1 MCGLKLP
8 KMMEIVVL
16 IGTFNRIKLNRLR
29 NGGSFFSKKPKLGSY
44 RSSKPNFRL
53 LYRRTLCRMLF
64 TKEWALKQSN
74 LLAPLPLIGA
84 LGNST
89 SNNHSSVGSSSG
101 KCAFS
106 NSFSN
111 SRNSKKKKTLEIRPR
126 TLLKG
131 VFKSLV
137 MFYLISVSLLSHDQS
152 LKCELSLKF
161 PSHVNMGVLK
171 LASLEMSLMK
181 IFCLELLSFT
191 DRDQI

>member
-1 MCGLKLP
+1 
-8 KMMEIVVL
+8 MMEIVVL
-16 IGTFNRIKLNRLR
+16 IGNFNRVKLNRLR

-111 SRNSKKKKTLEIRPR
+111 SRNSKKKKNSRNSAKDVTER
-126 TLLKG
+126 
-131 VFKSLV
+131 
-137 MFYLISVSLLSHDQS
+137 SVQ
-152 LKCELSLKF
+152 EF
-161 PSHVNMGVLK
+161 SHV
-171 LASLEMSLMK
+171 
-181 IFCLELLSFT
+181 LSNLCEPV
-191 DRDQI
+191 IS

>member
-1 MCGLKLP
+1 
-8 KMMEIVVL
+8 MMEIVVL
-16 IGTFNRIKLNRLR
+16 IGNFNLR
-29 NGGSFFSKKPKLGSY
+29 NWGSVFSKKPKLGSY

-111 SRNSKKKKTLEIRPR
+111 SRNSKKHNSRNSAKDVTER
-126 TLLKG
+126 
-131 VFKSLV
+131 
-137 MFYLISVSLLSHDQS
+137 SVQ
-152 LKCELSLKF
+152 EF
-161 PSHVNMGVLK
+161 SHVLSNLCY
-171 LASLEMSLMK
+171 LM
-181 IFCLELLSFT
+181 T
-191 DRDQI
+191 RV

>member
-64 TKEWALKQSN
+64 TREWALKQSN
-74 LLAPLPLIGA
+74 LLAPRPLIGA

-106 NSFSN
+106 NSRNSAKDVTEKSVQEFSHVLSN
-111 SRNSKKKKTLEIRPR
+111 SCEP
-126 TLLKG
+126 
-131 VFKSLV
+131 V
-137 MFYLISVSLLSHDQS
+137 IS
-152 LKCELSLKF
+152 
-161 PSHVNMGVLK
+161 
-171 LASLEMSLMK
+171 
-181 IFCLELLSFT
+181 
-191 DRDQI
+191 

>member
-16 IGTFNRIKLNRLR
+16 IGNFNRVKLNRLR
-29 NGGSFFSKKPKLGSY
+29 NGGSVFSKKPKLGSVTEVRNPTLDSCIGEHY
-44 RSSKPNFRL
+44 MQNEGNGRSSSQTCWRPCL
-53 LYRRTLCRMLF
+53 
-64 TKEWALKQSN
+64 WSGP
-74 LLAPLPLIGA
+74 LAILRVIIILPSDLV
-84 LGNST
+84 LVNVL
-89 SNNHSSVGSSSG
+89 SV
-101 KCAFS
+101 
-106 NSFSN
+106 
-111 SRNSKKKKTLEIRPR
+111 TLEIRPR
-126 TLLKG
+126 TLLKR

-181 IFCLELLSFT
+181 IFCLKLLSFT
-191 DRDQI
+191 GRDQIW

>member
-16 IGTFNRIKLNRLR
+16 IGNFNLR
-29 NGGSFFSKKPKLGSY
+29 NWGSVFSKKPKLGSY

-64 TKEWALKQSN
+64 TREWALKQSN

-106 NSFSN
+106 NA
-111 SRNSKKKKTLEIRPR
+111 RNSARDVTE
-126 TLLKG
+126 
-131 VFKSLV
+131 KSV
-137 MFYLISVSLLSHDQS
+137 QEF
-152 LKCELSLKF
+152 
-161 PSHVNMGVLK
+161 SHV
-171 LASLEMSLMK
+171 
-181 IFCLELLSFT
+181 LSNLCEPV
-191 DRDQI
+191 IS